1 MNVRKGSGKETGMGT
16 SRRKRKERRENFL
29 FTIPSV
35 ILVVMMMYIPFV
47 MSGFYSLTQWN
58 GIAKEP
64 VFIGLENFRT
74 IFSGTSDFLPALWFT
89 IRYTLL
95 FVIFSNVIALAL
107 AVALTKKFRM
117 ANVYRGL
124 FFIPYIMSMTVVGFI
139 WKFIFTSGFKSLYA
153 ATGWGLWNLS
163 WLGDPKIVFFSVV
176 LVGVWQSLGFYII
189 LYIAGLQAVP
199 TDVLEAA
206 YVDGAG
212 KAQTFFKVT
221 LPLLGPSM
229 TTCVFMSLT
238 NGLKVFDIILALTKG
253 GPGRASYSA
262 TLQIYNEAFTNNNF
276 GLGSA
281 EAILYFLFVLVIT
294 QLVLK
299 GMSRKEVD
307 L

>member
-1 MNVRKGSGKETGMGT
+1 MGT

-153 ATGWGLWNLS
+153 AGAYGIYPGWEIRRSYFSRWF
-163 WLGDPKIVFFSVV
+163 WL
-176 LVGVWQSLGFYII
+176 
-189 LYIAGLQAVP
+189 
-199 TDVLEAA
+199 
-206 YVDGAG
+206 
-212 KAQTFFKVT
+212 
-221 LPLLGPSM
+221 
-229 TTCVFMSLT
+229 
-238 NGLKVFDIILALTKG
+238 
-253 GPGRASYSA
+253 ASGSH
-262 TLQIYNEAFTNNNF
+262 LAFTLSCTSQDCRQCRPTF
-276 GLGSA
+276 WKPP
-281 EAILYFLFVLVIT
+281 T
-294 QLVLK
+294 
-299 GMSRKEVD
+299 
-307 L
+307 